1 MNKILLLFI
10 AFVVSSLSIVYAYCT
25 VTGYACSL
33 QDLRNESQLQFDEFQ
48 ANLKE
53 YFTKNPLEMNYISK
67 GFDVQY
73 YHQLFTFNTI
83 V

>member
-1 MNKILLLFI
+1 MNKFLWLFL
-10 AFVVSSLSIVYAYCT
+10 AVVVCSISIVYAYCS

-33 QDLRNESQLQFDEFQ
+33 KDLRNESQEQYNEFQ
-48 ANLKE
+48 ANLDN

-67 GFDVQY
+67 GFDVQH
-73 YHQLFTFNTI
+73 YHELFTFNTI